1 MKRLCRD
8 LACVLGVLGFAIL
21 PGCIEPAY
29 FPVVAVPV
37 VTGLLVQTN
46 ERAPAKS
53 TGATAPTTSTPPTPT
68 GLPIACP
75 PPLGTAEQ
83 VDCTDFRCR
92 DEAQDFFNALI
103 NAGLGDCHDLDLDG
117 NGRVCIILPEC
128 PNR

>member
-8 LACVLGVLGFAIL
+8 LAFLSTLLAFAML
-21 PGCIEPAY
+21 PGCFDPAY
-29 FPVVAVPV
+29 LPVVAVPV

-46 ERAPAKS
+46 ERTK
-53 TGATAPTTSTPPTPT
+53 APTSNVTPTPT
-68 GLPIACP
+68 TPPAPTSPPLACP
-75 PPLGTAEQ
+75 PPLGTATM
-83 VDCTDFRCR
+83 VTCSDFRCR

-117 NGRVCIILPEC
+117 NGQVCLILPEC